1 MQTNILLVEKEN
13 ALSDPKIYSEVK
25 KVISDD
31 WKMAKTFNEFFENIA
46 PSLKILPKEITKSD
60 VGNDI
65 EPTSNYINNL
75 TDHPSI
81 RVIKS
86 RKKEEQTFILI
97 MFLMKKFLTKLG
109 KYKLRQQYSKMIF
122 QKKF

>member
-1 MQTNILLVEKEN
+1 MQTNILLVDKEN
-13 ALSDPKIYSEVK
+13 ALSDPKISSEVK

-46 PSLKILPKEITKSD
+46 PSLKILPKEIAKSD